1 MNGLPN
7 TIVKLMVKNH
17 PGAMSHIT
25 GLFSRRAFNLEGI
38 LCAPV
43 ERGEASNGEAA
54 SESAMYL
61 LVRNDDRLE
70 QIVKQLRKLYDVNSV
85 SVHTDLFLP
94 HQFTED
100 GKPLPPTD
108 FKGLL
113 AMMLGAL
120 EG

>member
-1 MNGLPN
+1 MNGLPS

-43 ERGEASNGEAA
+43 DREADGHGGA
-54 SESAMYL
+54 ESAMYL
-61 LVRNDDRLE
+61 LVRNDERLE
-70 QIVKQLRKLYDVNSV
+70 QIVKQLKKLYDVNSV

-120 EG
+120 EE